1 MKKIIIIGAGA
12 QAAVISGVLSKAE
25 DVGEIV
31 LTDIDIK
38 RARGIAEIH
47 GGTKIKAEV
56 IDASDIDAM
65 TARMKSGGF
74 DLVVNAT
81 IPMFVRHVLQAAFK
95 AGINY
100 IDMASNEI
108 YPKPGIPTEQFEY
121 AEDWE
126 KAGLRC
132 FTGAGGDPGLSNIM
146 AKDAVEMMDE
156 VDSIEIK
163 DYGEADCD
171 IPVALWS
178 MRTFLEDAFLPATI
192 WEDGKA
198 REVAPFTGEELYELP
213 SPFEGRGK
221 FYYHDHEEG
230 VTIPLYCGKPVKYC
244 DFKIGEPGIDTWRFM
259 IEGLRLMDEEQLE
272 FKGGKVSP
280 REMLFR
286 LIPDTAPP
294 KKQKELYESGRLSS
308 RLVLICDVKGKSGDR
323 DMDVKLW
330 TESPTG
336 AEACRRIPGTN
347 DVSWMTSIPASIFSL
362 MMLRGQVDHIGVFPP
377 EVFTRKEINIFY
389 EGIAS
394 WGIKVVKQV
403 KTLAGKE
410 GII

>member
-1 MKKIIIIGAGA
+1 M
-12 QAAVISGVLSKAE
+12 
-25 DVGEIV
+25 
-31 LTDIDIK
+31 TD
-38 RARGIAEIH
+38 
-47 GGTKIKAEV
+47 
-56 IDASDIDAM
+56 
-65 TARMKSGGF
+65 RMKAGGF

-81 IPMFVRHVLQAAFK
+81 IPMFVRQVMQAAFN
-95 AGINY
+95 ARINY

-121 AEDWE
+121 AEEWE
-126 KAGLRC
+126 KAGLKC

-192 WEDGKA
+192 WEDGKVK
-198 REVAPFTGEELYELP
+198 EVAPFTGEELYELP
-213 SPFEGRGK
+213 APFEGEGK

-244 DFKIGEPGIDTWRFM
+244 DFKIGEPGIDMWRFM
-259 IEGLRLMDEEQLE
+259 IEGLGLMDDGKLE
-272 FKGGKVSP
+272 FKDGRVSP
-280 REMLFR
+280 REMLFK

-294 KKQKELYESGRLSS
+294 KKQIELYESGRLKS
-308 RLVLICDVKGKSGDR
+308 RLVLICDVKGKSGGQNIA
-323 DMDVKLW
+323 VKLW

-347 DVSWMTSIPASIFSL
+347 DVSWMTSIPASVFAL
-362 MMLRGQVDHIGVFPP
+362 MLLRGQVDHTGVFPP
-377 EVFTRKEINIFY
+377 EIFSRKEMEIFY
-389 EGIAS
+389 EGIAE
-394 WGIKVVKQV
+394 WGITVVKQV
-403 KTLAGKE
+403 RQYTSK
-410 GII
+410 GIQK